1 MSRFTVMAST
11 SQTLSIA
18 AMEEASRLGQREA
31 DIDHLLLALTLSTHP
46 AGQVLRACGVTLDA
60 VRLAMSEQRAAELRS
75 IGISAGASTE
85 PGPISFQETGGYE
98 WSARCLEILSRASS
112 RGKNGDAEAVLR
124 ELLNDRSGLIDDL
137 LARVGTS
144 SAALVTRLDEMA
156 DLAVHRPR
164 SGGRGEAA
172 GFIEAFVPAPVADVW
187 DLLSDPARMPEWDA
201 LCARVERSGGAD
213 TATAGASWVSVAPER
228 RPDGRPLRV
237 RPRFTR
243 RRVDTLAV
251 ETEALIA
258 WRFSFPDAAR
268 SNPMRV
274 TIALTPAAGGT
285 QLEIALAWRRSRGW
299 RRVVGFPLRP
309 LQRFAIWMQLTQIS
323 GGISRV
329 FR

>member
-1 MSRFTVMAST
+1 MNRFAVMAST

-31 DIDHLLLALTLSTHP
+31 DLDHLLLALTLSTHP
-46 AGQVLRACGVTLDA
+46 AGQVLRASGVTLDA
-60 VRLAMSEQRAAELRS
+60 VRLAIAEQRAVELES
-75 IGISAGASTE
+75 IGISAEASTE
-85 PGPISFQETGGYE
+85 PGPIDFHQTGGYE

-112 RGKNGDAEAVLR
+112 RGKNGDAESVLR

-144 SAALVTRLDEMA
+144 SAALVSRLDEVA

-164 SGGRGEAA
+164 SGGRGEAS
-172 GFIEAFVPAPVADVW
+172 GFTETFVPASVAEVW
-187 DLLSDPARMPEWDA
+187 DLLSRPARMPEWDV
-201 LCARVERSGGAD
+201 LCGRVELPEGVD
-213 TATAGASWVSVAPER
+213 TASAGASWASIAPER
-228 RPDGRPLRV
+228 RPDGRPLRI
-237 RPRFTR
+237 RPRFAR
-243 RRVDTLAV
+243 RRVETLAV
-251 ETEALIA
+251 DTEALIA
-258 WRFSFPDAAR
+258 WRFSYPGAPR
-268 SNPMRV
+268 SIPMRV

-299 RRVVGFPLRP
+299 RQIVGFPMRP
-309 LQRFAIWMQLTQIS
+309 LQRFAIWIQLTHIS